1 MQLCTTWYNHTPP
14 HTLEKLPM
22 GPTKAHPVQCH
33 CRLKC
38 LCTESSNGSHTVKCD
53 SDLEEPRGDLGSRA
67 LCLRDNILSTQI
79 NLGLQKSEHH
89 ILGFL
94 CTRVESAGEA
104 EFPKY
109 LARTRPWYKAH
120 VSLVAGQRHFR
131 KTEWGVVSEWP

>member
-1 MQLCTTWYNHTPP
+1 MLGLMPSSLCAAMHHLVTTTHTP
-14 HTLEKLPM
+14 LEKLPM

-38 LCTESSNGSHTVKCD
+38 LCTKSSNGSHTVKCD

-67 LCLRDNILSTQI
+67 LCLRDNVLSTQI
-79 NLGLQKSEHH
+79 NLGLQKSEQH

-104 EFPKY
+104 EFLQGAKPGTSA
-109 LARTRPWYKAH
+109 LP
-120 VSLVAGQRHFR
+120 
-131 KTEWGVVSEWP
+131 